1 MRFASSHI
9 LGQFFLLGDI
19 HPRAHESLERFALN
33 HGNACASNGANL
45 PIRAHDSLRKVEFA
59 VVGQHLV
66 DCSRDKIPIFRMYKR
81 HVFLGIW
88 WITARIEAVD
98 RKQLGRPILETG
110 RVEGPTASV
119 RKPLSLRKV
128 ELRLFPFFDIK
139 VNPDPIKQGSI
150 ARQEWFGATQK
161 PTIRSFSATN
171 SEGYLAFATIAKTG

>member
-1 MRFASSHI
+1 MSH
-9 LGQFFLLGDI
+9 
-19 HPRAHESLERFALN
+19 RNAHTTYVTNVSVGPHNSF
-33 HGNACASNGANL
+33 
-45 PIRAHDSLRKVEFA
+45 RKVKFA

-88 WITARIEAVD
+88 WITARLEAVD

-110 RVEGPTASV
+110 RVEGPAACV
-119 RKPLSLRKV
+119 CDPLSLRKV
-128 ELRLFPFFDIK
+128 ELRLFPFFDIEA
-139 VNPDPIKQGSI
+139 NPDPIKQASI

-171 SEGYLAFATIAKTG
+171 SEGYLAFAAIAKTG